1 MSAFSSGV
9 SVQSTI
15 GSRPIRALLVSHL
28 FYLEENSLR
37 WPINSVD
44 NTKLHCVRSSSCLH
58 ILLWHPKEGESTRGN
73 SVRRRDSKLS
83 HQIETNQLVQYGAK
97 TLKSHS
103 IQIEAIQIVCIL
115 LMSSKFRF
123 A

>member
-37 WPINSVD
+37 WPINVINSVD
-44 NTKLHCVRSSSCLH
+44 NTKLHCVRSSSCPH
-58 ILLWHPKEGESTRGN
+58 ILLWHPK
-73 SVRRRDSKLS
+73 
-83 HQIETNQLVQYGAK
+83 A
-97 TLKSHS
+97 
-103 IQIEAIQIVCIL
+103 EASQPAGT
-115 LMSSKFRF
+115 RF
-123 A
+123 AGGIQSSNRDQSASPIWCQNPEIAQHPDRSDTNSMHSPDVE